1 MRCFYYIDIFI
12 LFDVLELEILRV
24 CFLMVEFNFC
34 NIFFKDFS
42 ESLYIEDNEYKL
54 DVSFDIVVGY
64 DNVCMD

>member
-1 MRCFYYIDIFI
+1 MFI
-12 LFDVLELEILRV
+12 LYWYIYIIWCIGIGDIKGV
-24 CFLMVEFNFC
+24 FLMVEFNFC

>member
-1 MRCFYYIDIFI
+1 MFLLYWYIYIIWCIGIGDIKGVFFI
-12 LFDVLELEILRV
+12 
-24 CFLMVEFNFC
+24 VEFNFC

-42 ESLYIEDNEYKL
+42 EREYKL